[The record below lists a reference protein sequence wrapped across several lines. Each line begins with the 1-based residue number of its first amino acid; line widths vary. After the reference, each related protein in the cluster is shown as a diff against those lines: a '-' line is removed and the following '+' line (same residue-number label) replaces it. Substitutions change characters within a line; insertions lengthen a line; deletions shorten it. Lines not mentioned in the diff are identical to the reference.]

1 MKTFRTLFPMLG
13 VALTLAACSGES
25 TGNAGAESAS
35 SAQTKAVA
43 DDGRPSAGRPHH
55 GHGAPGGPGM
65 LLFAALHEDI
75 KLTPEQKA
83 KLEGL
88 VASSRPEPPAADTS
102 RTTQLAS
109 AVRSGKIEASTL
121 QPPKEAME
129 SAHKEHA
136 AKLATSLSTLHDTLT
151 KEQRVALV
159 DAVKAKAGA
168 HGPRKLE
175 DGRPPRVAGHGP
187 RAMGPMAHL
196 LEGLDLTEAQKEQIK
211 TKLEESR
218 PAPPSDADREAMK
231 AKFEAM
237 KKDMDAKLESFKAD
251 AFDANAFVT
260 PPAGFGKKALEG
272 HADRM
277 ATDLQIVVSVLDQAQ
292 REKLAAKIEQGP
304 PARPMRR

>member
-43 DDGRPSAGRPHH
+43 DDGRPGAGRPHH
-55 GHGAPGGPGM
+55 GPGGPGM

-83 KLEGL
+83 KLESL
-88 VASSRPEPPAADTS
+88 VASNRPEPPAVDKTRTS
-102 RTTQLAS
+102 QLAS
-109 AVRSGKIEASTL
+109 AVRSGKIDAATL

-136 AKLATSLSTLHDTLT
+136 AKLATSLTTLHDTLS

-159 DAVKAKAGA
+159 DAVKAKAA
-168 HGPRKLE
+168 SHGPWKGKE
-175 DGRPPRVAGHGP
+175 GKEGRPPHAEGHGP
-187 RAMGPMAHL
+187 GAMGPMAHL
-196 LEGLDLTEAQKEQIK
+196 LGGLDLTDAQKEQIK
-211 TKLEESR
+211 TKLEANR

-231 AKFEAM
+231 AKFESM
-237 KKDMDAKLESFKAD
+237 KKDMEAKLESFKAD

-260 PPAGFGKKALEG
+260 PPAGLDKPQG

-304 PARPMRR
+304 PARPMRH